1 MLNKKIKFLL
11 IGSNNQ
17 GKIRE
22 IKDLLPKRIKIFST
36 NNFKNLKSPIENGKS
51 FQENSFIKAKYY
63 SDRTNMP
70 CIADDS
76 GLEIDLLNKS
86 PGIYSA
92 RWAGRRNNFNKA
104 IKKIFEKLNK
114 KDKNWKNKKIIARF
128 ICSLTIFWSSKNY
141 KTKTG
146 IVEGLISTKK
156 KGNNGFGYDP
166 IFIPNGK
173 KKTFGQMNFSEKKKI
188 DHRYKAYKKI
198 KKFL

>member
-146 IVEGLISTKK
+146 IVDGLISTKK

>member
-114 KDKNWKNKKIIARF
+114 KDKNWKNKKIKARF

-141 KTKTG
+141 KTKIG
-146 IVEGLISTKK
+146 IVKGLISTKK

>member
-114 KDKNWKNKKIIARF
+114 KDKNWKNKKIKARF

-141 KTKTG
+141 KTKIG
-146 IVEGLISTKK
+146 IVKGLISTKK

-166 IFIPNGK
+166 IFIPNGE

>member
-141 KTKTG
+141 KTKIG
-146 IVEGLISTKK
+146 IVKGLISTKK

>member
-114 KDKNWKNKKIIARF
+114 KDKNWKNKKIMARF
-128 ICSLTIFWSSKNY
+128 ICSLTIYWSSKNY
-141 KTKTG
+141 KTKIG